1 MHSRPTETAAPAT
14 LPDARG
20 IRLRFWEPSD
30 APAVL
35 GAFATA
41 EMARQSGRPVTTLD
55 EAATWITERRTAREA
70 GREYSFAVLALG
82 TPAAAK
88 GGGDLGHPPA
98 PEGRLLGSVTVGAVD
113 PVHQTG
119 WISYWTLASAR
130 GRGVAT
136 TGLLGLADWAFTELG
151 LFRLE
156 LGHRTNN
163 PASCTVARR
172 AGFAVEGLERARLRY
187 GDQRYDVERHARLAT
202 DGVEEGGAEGSA
214 GPD

>member
-1 MHSRPTETAAPAT
+1 MTTAGQATTETGGAAPLA
-14 LPDARG
+14 LPQAPG
-20 IRLRFWEPSD
+20 LRLRYWEPSD

-35 GAFATA
+35 GAFATP
-41 EMARQSGRPVTTLD
+41 EMARQSGRPVTTLA
-55 EAATWITERRTAREA
+55 EAATWITDRRAAREA
-70 GREYSFAVLALG
+70 GREYSFAVLAPG
-82 TPAAAK
+82 T
-88 GGGDLGHPPA
+88 GDHA
-98 PEGRLLGSVTVGAVD
+98 DEGRLLGNVTLGAVD

-136 TGLLGLADWAFTELG
+136 TALRALADWSLTELA

-163 PASCTVARR
+163 PASCAVAHR

-202 DGVEEGGAEGSA
+202 DVVDGGGAAADGRA
-214 GPD
+214 GQAPAH